1 MGEFLYTGHQ
11 KYIGMAMIVLSVLI
25 VVLLMLRK
33 KPFDER
39 HAGLLTKSL
48 AVAGLIS
55 VCLVAL
61 FLLLI
66 FIIACRTN

>member
-1 MGEFLYTGHQ
+1 M
-11 KYIGMAMIVLSVLI
+11 LSVLI
-25 VVLLMLRK
+25 VVLLMLK
-33 KPFDER
+33 EAFDER